1 MRRRWV
7 NDMADDRPDP
17 VVAMVERLFRHARRL
32 GFTLTNREAEDAAAA
47 MFDAGRDPLERPNGC
62 IFERHGRKC
71 LGAVRGHCGPSCDI
85 PF

>member
-17 VVAMVERLFRHARRL
+17 AVAMEERLFRHARRL
-32 GFTLTNREAEDAAAA
+32 GFMLTNREAEDAAAA
-47 MFDAGRDPLERPNGC
+47 MLAARRDPLERPNGC
-62 IFERHGRKC
+62 IFMRHGRPC
-71 LGAVRGHCGPSCDI
+71 PGEVRGHCSLSCDI